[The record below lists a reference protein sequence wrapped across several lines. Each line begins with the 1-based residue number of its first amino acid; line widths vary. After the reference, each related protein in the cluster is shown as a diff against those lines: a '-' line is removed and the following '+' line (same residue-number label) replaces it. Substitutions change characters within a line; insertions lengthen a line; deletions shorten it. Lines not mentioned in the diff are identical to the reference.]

1 MRGLKCLKESAD
13 SLEKL
18 SISSEEKLEALVQVI
33 RSAHMCLSPGDRQPI
48 LDMSAVQLEASAVI
62 RTCVE
67 HLSNFKVQYRV
78 ERRL

>member
-1 MRGLKCLKESAD
+1 MRGLKCLKETAD
-13 SLEKL
+13 SLDKL

-48 LDMSAVQLEASAVI
+48 LDMPAVQLEASAVI

-67 HLSNFKVQYRV
+67 HLSDFTVQYRIG
-78 ERRL
+78 RRF